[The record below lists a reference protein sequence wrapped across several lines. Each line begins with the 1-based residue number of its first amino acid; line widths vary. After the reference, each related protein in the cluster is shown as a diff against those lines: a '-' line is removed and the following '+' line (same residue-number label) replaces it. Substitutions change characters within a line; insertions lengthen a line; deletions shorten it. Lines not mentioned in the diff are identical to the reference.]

1 MERQRYVEEGL
12 RDGTGDEVVCDVK
25 LHRDSVLRDIL
36 MNQVVAEK
44 QSLHTRQPVQ
54 VKLQVPHREGTACTA
69 HTGQPVLCYTVCS
82 YMPP

>member
-1 MERQRYVEEGL
+1 M
-12 RDGTGDEVVCDVK
+12 CDVK
-25 LHRDSVLRDIL
+25 LHRDSVLPDIL

-54 VKLQVPHREGTACTA
+54 VKLQVPHREGTAFTA

-82 YMPP
+82 YATLVSEHIHLQDREH